1 MKKLKI
7 ILLDN
12 SKEYITCEY
21 YNSIRCPICG
31 RYYSKAWIYKHLNT
45 VHNLDV
51 IRILDIS
58 GEEEKLDEY
67 MG

>member
-1 MKKLKI
+1 MRRLKI
-7 ILLDN
+7 IQFN
-12 SKEYITCEY
+12 NFREYITFEH

-31 RYYSKAWIYKHLNT
+31 RYYSKYWITQHFKNAHDI
-45 VHNLDV
+45 HP